1 MTRGTGGTVGWPG
14 DGYPRGKQFLLIQR
28 SHPHGGASLV
38 DPLLDLSSPRSILF
52 YPFSPGLTP
61 FLSLSLF
68 LSSLSRR
75 ASELGFCEQVL
86 LHLPPST
93 VIHRILLF
101 PSSRCLAK
109 TISQCADRFDL
120 QLVIAPDRS
129 SHDSSTSQLQI
140 TRNARVQKRI

>member
-1 MTRGTGGTVGWPG
+1 VGWPG

-61 FLSLSLF
+61 FLSLSL
-68 LSSLSRR
+68 SSLSRR

-120 QLVIAPDRS
+120 QLMIAPDRS
-129 SHDSSTSQLQI
+129 SHELLSYKLCV
-140 TRNARVQKRI
+140 TRASRKEYN